1 MKSLALFLAI
11 GLTTTISLSDT
22 VTVNAGEDKITPL
35 SDADTSLITQGG
47 EEGGE
52 GGTELSPGEQANA
65 DFQDKIE
72 SEELLSELQ
81 EGGYVIYFRHA
92 QTEKDYADQIKANVD
107 DCSTQRTLSEEGWQ
121 QAINIGDAFANAD
134 IPIGEVISSEYCR
147 AWQTASLAFGQYQK
161 DSALNFLPF
170 EDYTPQQMEQ
180 MKANVTPLL
189 TDMPESGTNT
199 IIVGHDDLFEAAT
212 GIYPD
217 PQGMAYIVK
226 PDGNGNFEV
235 MANMLPEEWSEL

>member
-11 GLTTTISLSDT
+11 GLTTTLGLSDT
-22 VTVNAGEDKITPL
+22 VTVNANEYEV
-35 SDADTSLITQGG
+35 TSLKTANTSLVAQGG
-47 EEGGE
+47 EEL
-52 GGTELSPGEQANA
+52 TPGEQANA
-65 DFQDKIE
+65 DFEDKMD

-92 QTEKDYADQIKANVD
+92 QTEKDYADQVKADVN

-121 QAINIGDAFANAD
+121 QAISIGNAFADAD
-134 IPIGEVISSEYCR
+134 IPVGEVISSEYCR
-147 AWQTASLAFGQYQK
+147 AWQTASLAFGQYEK

-170 EDYTPQQMEQ
+170 EDYTPEQMEE

-189 TDMPESGTNT
+189 TAMPESGTNT
-199 IIVGHDDLFEAAT
+199 VIVGHDDLFEAAT

-217 PQGMAYIVK
+217 PQGMAYIVR
-226 PDGNGNFEV
+226 PNGDGGFEV
-235 MANMLPEEWSEL
+235 MANMLPEEWSQL